1 MLNHRSRH
9 SGRRLRPMQLESLE
23 DRIVFAVPDF
33 GLMDVNTTSP
43 TYQQA
48 VSPRDYIG
56 QVTGWYFGHST

>member
-1 MLNHRSRH
+1 MLNKM
-9 SGRRLRPMQLESLE
+9 RRQRGQLRPMRVEALE

-33 GLMDVNTTSP
+33 GLADVNLTSP
-43 TYQQA
+43 TYNET